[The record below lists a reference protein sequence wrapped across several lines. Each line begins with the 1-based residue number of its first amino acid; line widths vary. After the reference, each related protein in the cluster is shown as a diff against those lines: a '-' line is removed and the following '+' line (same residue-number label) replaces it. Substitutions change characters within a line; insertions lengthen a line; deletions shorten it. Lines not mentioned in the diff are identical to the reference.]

1 MQLRNCVRELFRV
14 QVIVSVIGAKQQV
27 RSHAYNGPIN
37 YIQQTTHKK
46 NTIYHWLMAIVSQG
60 TTTICEGTKEAERY
74 SQIIYR
80 EEHAQVQS
88 NPTRRFRAPDRV
100 EQSSPAKS
108 EACRNEKGAGK
119 ES

>member
-14 QVIVSVIGAKQQV
+14 QVIVSIIGAKQQV

-37 YIQQTTHKK
+37 YIQQTTKKK

-88 NPTRRFRAPDRV
+88 NTPVSCLGSRRT
-100 EQSSPAKS
+100 EQS
-108 EACRNEKGAGK
+108 GK
-119 ES
+119 IRSV